1 VFSTLLGH
9 LIFVQAIPQY
19 LNPFSLLQTYLAM
32 GRFVHLIN
40 GVTQR
45 TQQVFFFSFEK
56 HMTTREVGYLI
67 VVAEAVASSPHA
79 PVLDKYQA
87 RTF

>member
-32 GRFVHLIN
+32 GCFVHLIN

-45 TQQVFFFSFEK
+45 TQQVFLPFEK

-67 VVAEAVASSPHA
+67 LVAEAVASSPHA
-79 PVLDKYQA
+79 LVLDKYQA
-87 RTF
+87 RTS